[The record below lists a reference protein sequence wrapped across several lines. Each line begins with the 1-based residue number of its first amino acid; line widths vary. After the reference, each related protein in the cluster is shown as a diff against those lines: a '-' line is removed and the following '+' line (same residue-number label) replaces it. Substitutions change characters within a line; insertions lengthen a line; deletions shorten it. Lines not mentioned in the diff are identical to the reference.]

1 MGTLRCADGNV
12 CEGRWCDGNLLT
24 AGNESRVQCSK
35 AGGGG
40 GPYGYDDDV
49 AACASDL
56 KSWRENAIHGD
67 VYDDH
72 ATATVMSGRTTS
84 VHCKGNRGGDNKM
97 NGSSDNKMNGSRSHS
112 KARGGDSSG
121 NYNDD
126 ASTN

>member
-1 MGTLRCADGNV
+1 MEWARFDVPTETFARGDGGMG
-12 CEGRWCDGNLLT
+12 WNLLT

-56 KSWRENAIHGD
+56 KSWRGNTIHGD

-72 ATATVMSGRTTS
+72 ATATVMSGRTRS
-84 VHCKGNRGGDNKM
+84 VQCEGNRGGNNKT
-97 NGSSDNKMNGSRSHS
+97 NGSRSHS
-112 KARGGDSSG
+112 KARGAEWCMEAESK
-121 NYNDD
+121 
-126 ASTN
+126 A